1 MDIDN
6 ILYMGRSLLKMSNE
20 ELYES
25 SLRFIFKQFD
35 LYIETNKESE
45 KRYKNNS
52 KNKDNTRVEEKTL
65 MVLD

>member
-1 MDIDN
+1 
-6 ILYMGRSLLKMSNE
+6 MSNE

-35 LYIETNKESE
+35 LCVEANKETE
-45 KRYKNNS
+45 KRYKNNG
-52 KNKDNTRVEEKTL
+52 KNKSSIRSEENKL

>member
-1 MDIDN
+1 
-6 ILYMGRSLLKMSNE
+6 MGRSLLKMNNE

-35 LYIETNKESE
+35 LYVEANKETE
-45 KRYKNNS
+45 KRYKNYS
-52 KNKDNTRVEEKTL
+52 KNKGNNRSEENKL

>member
-1 MDIDN
+1 
-6 ILYMGRSLLKMSNE
+6 MGRSLLKMSNE

-35 LYIETNKESE
+35 LHIKSNKEAE
-45 KRYKNNS
+45 KKSKNNN
-52 KNKDNTRVEEKTL
+52 KNKGNSRSEENKL